1 MVLERIGG
9 GMVRLGYPNRSLGL
23 WQDKLLNLE
32 LLQPTKA
39 SMSQFQRST
48 VGFSYERQAIL
59 SILN

>member
-9 GMVRLGYPNRSLGL
+9 GMVRLGHSNCSLGL

-39 SMSQFQRST
+39 SMSQVQRSN
-48 VGFSYERQAIL
+48 VGLSYER
-59 SILN
+59 